1 MRYNCLMAVY
11 TEINKSELSSFLT
24 LYNIEEIIKFTGIKE
39 GVENSNFLLESNES
53 KYILTIFEKRTN
65 ENDLP
70 YFFNLMNHLNDNK
83 IKCPQ
88 VIEDK
93 SGKLYNFIKGKPAVV
108 TSFLEGMSIKK
119 IAPKH
124 CSELGTNLAKFHLAS
139 NKLDIK
145 RDNALGIKDLNNL
158 VDAINKLDLKEHKNL
173 LNVINSEYNYLKN
186 EISFDLPSGIIH
198 ADLFPDN
205 VFFINDQLSGIIDF
219 YFACNDYYAYELAIC
234 INAWCFEGNNEFN
247 ISKAKSFLNQYNSIR
262 QISEEELKFLPIL
275 ARAAALR
282 FLLTRLYDKIHH
294 NEDYLVSSKDPQEYY
309 EKLKFHQTVKNVS
322 EYGL

>member
-1 MRYNCLMAVY
+1 MAVY
-11 TEINKSELSSFLT
+11 TDISKGELDLFLA
-24 LYNIEEIIKFTGIKE
+24 LYDIEEIVKFTGIKE
-39 GVENSNFLLESNES
+39 GVENSNFLLESSSS
-53 KYILTIFEKRTN
+53 KYILTIFEKRTD

-70 YFFNLMNHLNDNK
+70 FFFNLMNHLNDNE
-83 IKCPQ
+83 IKCPK
-88 VIEDK
+88 VIKDK
-93 SGKLYNFIKGKPAVV
+93 SDKLYNFIKDKPAVI
-108 TSFLEGMSIKK
+108 TSFLDGMSIKK

-124 CSELGTNLAKFHLAS
+124 CGELGTNLAKFHLAS
-139 NKLDIK
+139 NKLEIK
-145 RDNALGIKDLNNL
+145 RNNTLGIKDLGTL
-158 VDAINKLDLKEHKNL
+158 VAEINKLNLNEHADLLTIVN
-173 LNVINSEYNYLKN
+173 NEYDYLKN
-186 EISFDLPSGIIH
+186 EIPFNLPSGIIH

-205 VFFINDQLSGIIDF
+205 VFFIEDQLSGIIDF

-247 ISKAKSFLNQYNSIR
+247 ISKAKSFLHQYNSIR
-262 QISEEELKFLPIL
+262 EIGAEELKSLPIL

-294 NEDYLVSSKDPQEYY
+294 NKNDLVSTKDPKEYY